1 MKKRIL
7 ILYATYGSGHKAIA
21 NYIKKY
27 FEENGE
33 YECLTLDLISY
44 SIPIIGTLSQ
54 KTLDFLMIKV
64 PFLWS
69 LIYFTFDNKLSAY
82 ITGNLSTKLI
92 SDKKFKETVTKFN
105 PDITVATHFFG
116 TEIITK
122 YNKKNIT
129 NSKVVT
135 VVTDYKAHDF
145 WLNHIKGID
154 AIIISSFEERI
165 SLLRKGFKNR
175 QIHTTGIPICPE
187 TCDNLKKEELLR
199 KFKIKNKKKTVLF
212 FCGGGN
218 GATFNLTYFK
228 EILKNNYDCNILLIA
243 GKNKKAEN
251 IAKEYIARYKSKNV
265 KVYGFVTNV
274 NEFYQVSDFVVTK
287 PGGAQVTE
295 CLYFEKP
302 MILIRG
308 NGGQEVENRRYLVS
322 KGYAKSVRSKNSFN
336 RMFTELLVNDDV
348 RQKMQKN
355 IDNIDQRKSMEKL
368 FKIIGKM

>member
-105 PDITVATHFFG
+105 PDITIATHFFG
-116 TEIITK
+116 TEIISK

-187 TCDNLKKEELLR
+187 TCDNLKKEELLK

-355 IDNIDQRKSMEKL
+355 IANIDQRKSMEKL